1 MAEYLEIEPLGDHGY
16 LMRIRES
23 AEEAEV
29 RFQASTAVLAELNIT
44 GADEAQ
50 IVTDD
55 QPSTRGWP
63 STPQRTVKLSL
74 RLPNP
79 RPD

>member
-1 MAEYLEIEPLGDHGY
+1 MAEYIEIEPLGDHGY

-44 GADEAQ
+44 GTDEAQ

-55 QPSTRGWP
+55 QPPTPVGRGARVPPGWQAMSTAG
-63 STPQRTVKLSL
+63 
-74 RLPNP
+74 
-79 RPD
+79 